1 MKKVITVILDG
12 VGMRDEVH
20 GNAVKQASMSNFIK
34 LWNKYPHSL
43 LKASESSVGLLKGQF
58 GNSEVGHLTIG
69 AGRMTKQ
76 KVTIIEEL
84 FQDNRLKNNIVYNE
98 MINYV
103 KNNSKHL
110 HLMMLTSDGGV
121 HSRLKFLLDM
131 LEQLKSDGVT
141 NVLIHVITDGRDTK
155 EKVAYEYIRQVEEK
169 IKELGIGRIVSMCG
183 RYYAMDRDK
192 NYQRTKLYYDLV
204 TRNSG
209 NYSNNIQVALQA
221 CYEKNIT
228 DEFIPPFAFERGTV
242 IRDGDALLWL
252 NYRTDRAKQILKAL
266 KDSSF
271 KEFETLNMNNLRLYT
286 LYKVDEKSEGLEE
299 KNMLED
305 LVVTNPLGE
314 YISKLGLTQARI
326 AETEKYAHVTYFFD
340 GGRELDLEGCDRFL
354 VPSPKVA
361 TYDLKPEMSAVD
373 ITKQAIKC
381 MEKDYDFIL
390 INYANGDM
398 VGHTGNLKATIKALE
413 AVDICLGKLYEK
425 AEENFYDMVILAD
438 HGNADIMLDENDE
451 PVTTHTLSQVP
462 FIITDTKLELANG
475 DLTMVAPTIL
485 KYMDIAL
492 PKEMKETEDLFT
504 EED

>member
-1 MKKVITVILDG
+1 MKKIITVILDG
-12 VGMRDEVH
+12 VGMRDVTH
-20 GNAVKQASMSNFIK
+20 GNAVKMASMSNFIK
-34 LWNKYPHSL
+34 LWNTYPHSL
-43 LKASESSVGLLKGQF
+43 LKASETSVGLLKGQF

-69 AGRMTKQ
+69 AGRLIKQ

-98 MINYV
+98 MVNYV
-103 KNNSKHL
+103 KNNQKPL
-110 HLMMLTSDGGV
+110 HLMMLVSDGGV
-121 HSRLKFLLDM
+121 HSKLEFLINM
-131 LEQLKSDGVT
+131 LEQLKTDGVT

-155 EKVAYEYIRQVEEK
+155 EKVAYEYIKQVEDK
-169 IKELGIGRIVSMCG
+169 IKELNIGKIVSMCG

-192 NYQRTKLYYDLV
+192 NYNRTKLYYDLV
-204 TRNSG
+204 TKNNG

-221 CYEKNIT
+221 CYNRNIT
-228 DEFIPPFAFERGTV
+228 DEFIPPFVLDREGV

-271 KEFETLNMNNLRLYT
+271 NEFPTIKMPNLRLYT
-286 LYKVDEKSEGLEE
+286 LYKVDEKNEGLEE

-340 GGRELDLEGCDRFL
+340 GGKELELDGCDRFL

-373 ITKQAIKC
+373 ITKQAISC

-398 VGHTGNLKATIKALE
+398 VGHTGNLNATVKALE
-413 AVDICLGKLYEK
+413 AVDICLGKLIDK
-425 AEENFYDMVILAD
+425 AEENFYNMVILAD

-462 FIITDTKLELANG
+462 FIITDSKLELANG

-492 PKEMKETEDLFT
+492 PKEMKDTEDLIT